1 MKKIIVYLT
10 IFSLLNLAGCYY
22 QKQMNPSD
30 FNFNDKEDIQVTNKD
45 TTYNLSGKDYYYEN
59 DTLFTTR
66 RIKYDAQ
73 SSTITNLEIP
83 VEEIKTV
90 EVERTDAVAT
100 ILTVFGVLVGVLG
113 VIFLMIFSSAGL
125 LN

>member
-1 MKKIIVYLT
+1 MKKFIITVTVLS
-10 IFSLLNLAGCYY
+10 FMNLAGCYY

-30 FNFNDKEDIQVTNKD
+30 FNFNDKEDIQVTTKD
-45 TTYNLSGKDYYYEN
+45 TTYNLSEKDYYYEN

-100 ILTVFGVLVGVLG
+100 ILTVFGVLVGALG
-113 VIFLMIFSSAGL
+113 VLFLMVLASSGW

>member
-1 MKKIIVYLT
+1 MKKFIITVT
-10 IFSLLNLAGCYY
+10 ILSLLNLTGCYY

-30 FNFNDKEDIQVTNKD
+30 FNFNDKEDIQVTTKD